1 MTDSGIL
8 FSALPLA
15 APIQRALADKAYTHP
30 SPIQAQ
36 AIPSLLE
43 GRDLIG
49 IAQTGTG
56 KTAAFALP
64 MLHLLSSNPVVRQP
78 RFPRALILTPTREL
92 AGQIA
97 DNIALYGRYLS
108 LRHTLVFGGVGE
120 SPQIRSL
127 AAGTDI
133 VIATPGR
140 LLDLMEQRHV
150 HLGKVE
156 ILVLDEADRMLDM
169 GFAPSVKRIIAKVPH
184 KRQSLLFSATM
195 PGSIRQLAES
205 VLRDPVRVEVT
216 PVASTVERIDQS
228 LCHVSRDNKHR
239 LLVQFLNQ
247 NNDGLTLIFS
257 RTKHGADRIA
267 KNLGRDG
274 IRAEAIHGNKSQGA
288 RERALDS
295 FREGTS
301 RVLVATDIAA
311 RGIDVKGISLVVNFD
326 LPDEAESYVHRIGR
340 TARAGAE
347 GKAISFCDYEERDK
361 LRDIER
367 LIRKTIPVNVQHEF
381 ALPVHAPRQ
390 YNGGGQRP
398 QFGAQQGQA
407 TNTPRPHGSTHGG
420 HRQGLSQRSQG
431 EQSRGPH
438 PSQHRRSSQ
447 SRHAPHAHRNAG
459 FSQGGQ
465 KQAHAQPAHASR

>member
-8 FSALPLA
+8 FSALTLS

-36 AIPSLLE
+36 AIPPLLE

-64 MLHLLSSNPVVRQP
+64 MLHLLSSKPVERQP

-97 DNIALYGRYLS
+97 DNISLYGRYLS
-108 LRHTLVFGGVGE
+108 IRQTLIFGGVGE

-156 ILVLDEADRMLDM
+156 MLVLDEADRMLDM

-228 LCHVSRDNKHR
+228 LCHVSRENKHK
-239 LLVQFLNQ
+239 LLVQLLNE
-247 NNDGLTLIFS
+247 NNDGLVLIFS

-267 KNLGRDG
+267 RNLARDG
-274 IRAEAIHGNKSQGA
+274 IRAEAIHGDKSQGA
-288 RERALDS
+288 RERALDA

-311 RGIDVKGISLVVNFD
+311 RGIDVKGIALVVNYD
-326 LPDEAESYVHRIGR
+326 LPDEPESYVHRIGR

-347 GKAISFCDYEERDK
+347 GKAISFCDIDERDK

-367 LIRKTIPVNVQHEF
+367 LIRKSIPVNANQPFTLQVYSQRQYTPNAPRSPQGGQRTHSSHGSRPRQHSQ
-381 ALPVHAPRQ
+381 AQAHAPKS
-390 YNGGGQRP
+390 GGQRP
-398 QFGAQQGQA
+398 AS
-407 TNTPRPHGSTHGG
+407 P
-420 HRQGLSQRSQG
+420 QRSHNGPSQ
-431 EQSRGPH
+431 EPH
-438 PSQHRRSSQ
+438 PSQHRRS
-447 SRHAPHAHRNAG
+447 PLHRG
-459 FSQGGQ
+459 PSQGSHSPQRAFSSSGT
-465 KQAHAQPAHASR
+465 R